1 MLFIMECDCMFEML
15 VTLIITQLLIVI
27 GHNIN
32 SKLYLKKQ
40 IENKLGKKIKF
51 RDIK

>member
-1 MLFIMECDCMFEML
+1 MLEIFITMI
-15 VTLIITQLLIVI
+15 VTIAITLLLMIVWNDVS
-27 GHNIN
+27 G
-32 SKLYLKKQ
+32 KLYFKKQ

>member
-1 MLFIMECDCMFEML
+1 MLGVFITII
-15 VTLIITQLLIVI
+15 VTIAITRFLIIAWNDIS
-27 GHNIN
+27 G
-32 SKLYLKKQ
+32 KLYFKKQ

>member
-1 MLFIMECDCMFEML
+1 MSELFITLL
-15 VTLIITQLLIVI
+15 VTQIFIIGGKYLLEE
-27 GHNIN
+27 
-32 SKLYLKKQ
+32 LYFKRQ

>member
-1 MLFIMECDCMFEML
+1 MLEIL
-15 VTLIITQLLIVI
+15 LSLIITISITQVLIIMVYI
-27 GHNIN
+27 FK
-32 SKLYLKKQ
+32 SKLDFKRQ